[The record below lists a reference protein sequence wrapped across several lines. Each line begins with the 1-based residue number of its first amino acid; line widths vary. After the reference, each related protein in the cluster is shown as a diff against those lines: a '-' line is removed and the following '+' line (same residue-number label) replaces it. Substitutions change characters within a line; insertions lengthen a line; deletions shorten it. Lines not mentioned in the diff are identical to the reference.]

1 MNSQSSRSTLLSL
14 LMWRTIYSSTPFIGA
29 GTDTLTFPPGCTFTP
44 SDSTEMSIVTIFSS
58 ASNLYSSGS
67 LSIVLFAVS
76 SVIPTFSV
84 MSFAFFPKF
93 PPVSVTPVSLFSS
106 FVLPPPLQLAKTH
119 RLNATN
125 ITDMT
130 QNSFFFI
137 DFVSFFFLFFQT
149 AAEICDSKNCAL
161 CF

>member
-1 MNSQSSRSTLLSL
+1 
-14 LMWRTIYSSTPFIGA
+14 
-29 GTDTLTFPPGCTFTP
+29 
-44 SDSTEMSIVTIFSS
+44 MSIVTIFSS

-76 SVIPTFSV
+76 SVISTFSV